1 MNSYLKHILTIQ
13 QQLQSY
19 IDAGMTIS
27 SPDEAERALKTIGY
41 YRLRGYCFHLYDN
54 TNKTYYPGTDFSD
67 ILHLCYFDTDLSHLL
82 FKIITSIEISLR
94 SHLIDAL
101 LIYNDALILFNPQH
115 FTDKKLFW
123 KNLTTLSGEIARSN
137 DVFIQHHFQKHH
149 GNIPVWAAVEIMSFG
164 NLSKTIKNLK
174 SGINTPSSHLLNKYC
189 YLSPKGNLV
198 KPSLK
203 MFSSWIQAVSVLR
216 NLCAHHSRI
225 YNRTISTHLQI
236 PSAEHISNHS
246 AHNGLYQ
253 ITLAMKYLSP
263 NSDVWQNFISE
274 LEILF
279 KKYQRVIE
287 LNRMNFPKDWKKHL
301 TGFSR
306 DL

>member
-1 MNSYLKHILTIQ
+1 
-13 QQLQSY
+13 
-19 IDAGMTIS
+19 
-27 SPDEAERALKTIGY
+27 
-41 YRLRGYCFHLYDN
+41 
-54 TNKTYYPGTDFSD
+54 
-67 ILHLCYFDTDLSHLL
+67 
-82 FKIITSIEISLR
+82 
-94 SHLIDAL
+94 
-101 LIYNDALILFNPQH
+101 
-115 FTDKKLFW
+115 
-123 KNLTTLSGEIARSN
+123 
-137 DVFIQHHFQKHH
+137 
-149 GNIPVWAAVEIMSFG
+149 
-164 NLSKTIKNLK
+164 
-174 SGINTPSSHLLNKYC
+174 
-189 YLSPKGNLV
+189 
-198 KPSLK
+198 